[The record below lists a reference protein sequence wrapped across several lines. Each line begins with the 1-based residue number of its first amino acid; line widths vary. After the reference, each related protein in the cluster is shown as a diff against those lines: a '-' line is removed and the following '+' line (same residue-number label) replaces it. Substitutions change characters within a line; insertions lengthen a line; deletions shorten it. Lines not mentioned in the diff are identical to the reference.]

1 MLEEK
6 MSNKFSSIVGNNP
19 EIVKIKEMIP
29 KLSRSSKTVLLK
41 GEKGTGKEL
50 IAKVIQ
56 RKSIRKENPFVKVN
70 CSALTNEMSENE
82 LLGRNAQAIKDLN
95 QRKKSVFSVAD
106 TGTLFFDEV
115 GQLPPAYQA
124 ELFLLLEENNLS
136 KTMAKAKEK
145 IDARVIA
152 STSAD
157 LESLVK
163 KGIFLKKLYN
173 RLNVISIIIPPL
185 RYRLE
190 DIPFLSDY
198 FSDKYCN
205 ELGKT
210 HYKLSHKIKSTF
222 FSYHWPGNVME
233 LENLVKGAVA
243 LGNENN
249 LLIQLN
255 KKTKI
260 NEYTHNFAGL
270 ADINK
275 HIQDSGDLP
284 LKDICRKINAQAE
297 QKLMKQAL
305 EKTNWN
311 RKKAAAMLNI
321 SYKSLLNKI
330 KAYHLA

>member
-1 MLEEK
+1 
-6 MSNKFSSIVGNNP
+6 MSNKCPSIVGNNP
-19 EIVKIKEMIP
+19 EIVKIKDMIP
-29 KLSRSSKTVLLK
+29 EMSRSSETVLLK

-56 RKSIRKENPFVKVN
+56 HKSGRRENPFVKVN
-70 CSALTNEMSENE
+70 CSALTNDMSENE

-95 QRKKSVFSVAD
+95 QRKKGIFSVAD
-106 TGTLFFDEV
+106 TGTLFFDEI

-124 ELFLLLEENNLS
+124 ELLLLEENDMS
-136 KTMAKAKEK
+136 KTVAKAGEK
-145 IDARVIA
+145 IDVRVIA
-152 STSAD
+152 STTSD
-157 LESLVK
+157 LDSLVK
-163 KGIFLKKLYN
+163 KGTFLKKLYN

-190 DIPFLSDY
+190 DIPFLSD
-198 FSDKYCN
+198 FFADKYCA

-210 HYKLSHKIKSTF
+210 HYKLSQKTKSTF

-243 LGNENN
+243 LGNEDSI
-249 LLIQLN
+249 LSQLDKQN
-255 KKTKI
+255 KI
-260 NEYTHNFAGL
+260 NEYTHNFAKL
-270 ADINK
+270 TDIK
-275 HIQDSGDLP
+275 GSDDLP
-284 LKDICRKINAQAE
+284 LKDICREINAQAE

-311 RKKAAAMLNI
+311 RKKAAMMLKI

-330 KAYHLA
+330 KAYNLT